1 MKAILGEPHQD
12 LKLVS
17 QFQSKSIDW
26 FLYDR
31 YLSYERVN
39 ESLIKL

>member
-17 QFQSKSIDW
+17 QFQSKSI
-26 FLYDR
+26 YDR